1 MGRHVG
7 RTLLICAAALV
18 LSGGNYAAQETDARA
33 ALLASVKA
41 MGTDTLKTIEYSGA
55 GSTSQIGQQFDVDGG
70 WPTLE
75 VADYTRRIDY
85 DARWSREDYTR
96 RQGSYPTFG
105 RVPVADQRVTS
116 VVNGAY
122 AWDIRDNMPVPLT
135 RGYLDG
141 VSFNDLRQLELAI
154 TPHGF
159 LKAALAAKDATAIK
173 VRLVGA
179 SDFGLSQFDRTV
191 TIVSF
196 ILLGKYKINGHINDR
211 NLVELVG
218 TWFPNPVYGDMDYE
232 MRYTQYQDFGGVKFP
247 MLLHTHQ
254 GDPRLNPAHNYYEY
268 KVTSVKPNAPV
279 TTMPVPDAVRN
290 AVIPP
295 ARVESQL
302 LAPGVWLMG
311 GGTHNSLL
319 VEFKNYLAVVEAP
332 NNEARSLAV
341 IAEAYRLVPGK
352 PIQYVINTHKHF
364 DHIGGLRTYLSQ
376 GTTIVTH
383 ETNKQYFLDIL
394 FHPGPWTLQP
404 DRLAKYSPMYWISRR
419 PAPIETVA
427 GEVRGTAQYGLGDG
441 DRMLQ
446 LFHVQDMSY
455 ELGDPSLRQGH
466 HAPDMLM
473 AYLPKEK
480 ILLNADL
487 YSPPAQGAQVPAT
500 PTAAARTLQLN
511 IRKLKLDVERHVPI
525 HGRVGT
531 HEEFMRMFA
540 GAARTN

>member
-1 MGRHVG
+1 MVR
-7 RTLLICAAALV
+7 RLAILV
-18 LSGGNYAAQETDARA
+18 AVIGLSVATTPAQEADARA
-33 ALLASVKA
+33 ALLASLKA
-41 MGTDTLKTIEYSGA
+41 MGGENLKTIEYSGA
-55 GSTSQIGQQFDVDGG
+55 GFSSQIGQQFDVNGG
-70 WPTLE
+70 WPTYE
-75 VADYTRRIDY
+75 VASYTRQIDF
-85 DARWSREDYTR
+85 DAKWSREDYTR
-96 RQGSYPTFG
+96 RQGNYPTFG
-105 RVPVADQRVTS
+105 RVPMAEQRLTS
-116 VVNGAY
+116 VVNGSY

-141 VSFNDLRQLELAI
+141 ISLNELRQLEIAI

-159 LKAALAAKDATAIK
+159 LKAALAASDATAIK

-196 ILLGKYKINGHINDR
+196 TFLGKYRINGHINDK

-218 TWFPNPVYGDMDYE
+218 TWIANPFYGDMDYE

-254 GDPRLNPAHNYYEY
+254 ADPRLNPAHNYYEY

-279 TTMPVPDAVRN
+279 ATIPVPDAVRT

-319 VEFKNYLAVVEAP
+319 VEFRNYLAVVEAP

-341 IAEAYRLVPGK
+341 IAEAYRLVPSK
-352 PIQYVINTHKHF
+352 PIQYVINTHHHF
-364 DHIGGLRTYLSQ
+364 DHAGGLRTYLSQ

-383 ETNKQYFLDIL
+383 ETNKQYYLDIL
-394 FHPGPWTLQP
+394 FHPSPRELEP
-404 DRLAKYSPMYWISRR
+404 DRMAKYSPMYWISRR

-427 GEVRGTAQYGLGDG
+427 GEVRGTASYGIGDA
-441 DRMLQ
+441 DRFLQ
-446 LFHVQDMSY
+446 IFHVQDMAY
-455 ELGDPSLRQGH
+455 ELGDPSYRQGH
-466 HAPDMLM
+466 HSPDMLV
-473 AYLPKEK
+473 AYLPRER
-480 ILLNADL
+480 ILFNADL
-487 YSPPAQGAQVPAT
+487 YSPPAPGAQLPAT
-500 PTAAARTLQLN
+500 PTAAQKTLHQN
-511 IRKLKLDVERHVPI
+511 IRKMKLDVAQHVPV

-531 HEEFMRMFA
+531 HDEFMKMFPAA
-540 GAARTN
+540 GNTN

>member
-1 MGRHVG
+1 MVR
-7 RTLLICAAALV
+7 RLLILV
-18 LSGGNYAAQETDARA
+18 VLIGLSVATTPAQEADARA
-33 ALLASVKA
+33 ALLASLKA
-41 MGTDTLKTIEYSGA
+41 MGAENLRTIEYSGA
-55 GSTSQIGQQFDVDGG
+55 GFSSLIGQQFDVNGG
-70 WPTLE
+70 WPTYE
-75 VADYTRRIDY
+75 VAGYTRQIDF
-85 DARWSREDYTR
+85 DAKWSREDYTR

-105 RVPVADQRVTS
+105 RVPMAEQRLTS

-141 VSFNDLRQLELAI
+141 ISFNELRQLEIAI

-159 LKAALAAKDATAIK
+159 LKAALAAPDATAIK

-196 ILLGKYKINGHINDR
+196 TFRGKYKINGHINDQ

-218 TWFPNPVYGDMDYE
+218 TWIANPFYGDMDYE

-254 GDPRLNPAHNYYEY
+254 ADPRLNPAHNYYEY

-279 TTMPVPDAVRN
+279 ATMPVPDAVRR

-295 ARVESQL
+295 ARVDSQL

-341 IAEAYRLVPGK
+341 IAEAYRLVPSK
-352 PIQYVINTHKHF
+352 PIQYVINTHHHF
-364 DHIGGLRTYLSQ
+364 DHSGGLRTYLSQ

-383 ETNKQYFLDIL
+383 ETNKQYYLDIL
-394 FHPGPWTLQP
+394 FHPAPRELEP
-404 DRLAKYSPMYWISRR
+404 DRMAKYSPMYWISRR

-427 GEVRGTAQYGLGDG
+427 GEVRGTGSYGIGDA
-441 DRMLQ
+441 DRFLQ
-446 LFHVQDMSY
+446 VFHVQDMAY
-455 ELGDPSLRQGH
+455 ELGDPSYRQGH
-466 HAPDMLM
+466 HSPDMLV
-473 AYLPKEK
+473 AYLPREK
-480 ILLNADL
+480 ILFNADL
-487 YSPPAQGAQVPAT
+487 YSPPAQGAQLPAT
-500 PTAAARTLQLN
+500 PTAAAKTLNQN
-511 IRKLKLDVERHVPI
+511 IRKLKLDVAQHVPV

-531 HEEFMRMFA
+531 HDEFMKMFPTA
-540 GAARTN
+540 GNTN